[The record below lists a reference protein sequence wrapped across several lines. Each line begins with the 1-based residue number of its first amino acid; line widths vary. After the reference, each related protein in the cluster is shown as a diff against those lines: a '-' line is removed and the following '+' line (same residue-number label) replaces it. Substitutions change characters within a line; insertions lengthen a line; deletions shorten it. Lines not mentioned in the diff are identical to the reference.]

1 MNGEKVTCRL
11 LHNGVLLCAPQFDVA
26 QIAKSGQCFRIAQ
39 LDGGGFLA
47 VTGQH
52 FVKITVV
59 ETGGY
64 VFHCS
69 WGDFRDVWVPYFD
82 LSADYEMYQSRMTG
96 DQGGWRH
103 SDVAARLVGDGRHF
117 CNLPA

>member
-96 DQGGWRH
+96 DLFLVEAIKVGGGIRMLQQ
-103 SDVAARLVGDGRHF
+103 D
-117 CNLPA
+117 

>member
-26 QIAKSGQCFRIAQ
+26 QIAESGQCFRIAQ

-52 FVKITVV
+52 LCSTVPGAISGMCGCL
-59 ETGGY
+59 T
-64 VFHCS
+64 
-69 WGDFRDVWVPYFD
+69 
-82 LSADYEMYQSRMTG
+82 LT
-96 DQGGWRH
+96 
-103 SDVAARLVGDGRHF
+103 
-117 CNLPA
+117 